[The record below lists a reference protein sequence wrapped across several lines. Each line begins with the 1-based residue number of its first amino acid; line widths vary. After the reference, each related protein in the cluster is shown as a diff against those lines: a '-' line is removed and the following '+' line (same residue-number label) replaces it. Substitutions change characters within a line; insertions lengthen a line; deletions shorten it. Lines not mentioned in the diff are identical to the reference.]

1 MLDHYRQRLQK
12 IHDLLGI
19 SPHYMENMVLP
30 IQPEAL
36 MLEYIGK
43 DQFNRPQ
50 YLIPAAARAWYTM
63 REDADNAGV
72 SLWVVSAFRSV
83 EQQKNI
89 LKRKL
94 SQGQLMEH
102 ILTINAA
109 PGFSEH
115 HTGRTLD
122 LNSPE
127 CEPLNENF
135 DQTSAYQWLTDHAGR
150 FHFKLSYPKDNA
162 SGIIYEPWHWTYHA
176 P

>member
-1 MLDHYRQRLQK
+1 MLENYQLRLQK
-12 IHDLLGI
+12 IHELLGI
-19 SPHYMENMVLP
+19 LPQYRANTTLP
-30 IQPEAL
+30 IQSEAL

-50 YLIPAAARAWYTM
+50 YLIPAAAQAWHAM
-63 REDADNAGV
+63 REDAISAGV

-94 SQGQLMEH
+94 NQGQLMED
-102 ILTINAA
+102 ILKINAA

-115 HTGRTLD
+115 HSGRTLD
-122 LNSPE
+122 LNTPE

-135 DQTSAYQWLTDHAGR
+135 DQTSAYQWLNSHAGR
-150 FHFKLSYPKDNA
+150 FHFNLSYPKGNA
-162 SGIIYEPWHWTYHA
+162 AGIIYEPWHWTYRD